1 MTLKNQ
7 PIPIPTK
14 KTITRKAPNG
24 TQYIY
29 YTIRAY
35 RNKNGKP
42 TSQTI
47 SIGKKDP
54 NTNMLIPNR
63 NYHDLFPNQN
73 QTTTTTTNPTPIKTI
88 QSTGTTTTLTHI
100 ANQLQL
106 TTTLQNTF
114 PEKHNQLLTT
124 AIYMLCQGNTISY
137 IQDWLDQTQ
146 TTLTEPFTDI
156 DASKLFAN
164 ITPQEKN
171 TFFTNWI
178 KTRKDKEYHA
188 YDVTS
193 LSTHSNNLE
202 LAEWGYNRDHD
213 KLPQIN
219 LGIYYGV
226 TSHIPA
232 YYALY
237 NGSIP
242 DKSYLE
248 FMMTNAQKLGLN
260 AINLILD
267 RIFVTEDNFNY
278 LYQNS
283 YDFVTALAADRVEAR
298 KLVDENKLEVR
309 KLANRIGEFE
319 VYGVKCPVE
328 LYGHSL
334 WAHVY
339 FDAEKAAFDEKALY
353 LRIERLEAELLSMNK
368 PCKVDKRFKDYFKVE
383 MSVEGERVGG
393 DVVSFVL
400 DGGLVDRWL
409 GRAGFFV
416 LLCSDGGLSCGEV
429 LGLYRERDV
438 VEKGFYAFKCG
449 LDFRRVRVHWS
460 RTLEGKVFVGF
471 LALVL
476 RSYMVRVLRVS
487 VGTKHLSFD
496 RVLLELAKIR
506 VVTLADQTRVVTPLT
521 KLQRT
526 ILETLKVPLDTFST

>member
-7 PIPIPTK
+7 PIPMPTK
-14 KTITRKAPNG
+14 KTIIRKAPNG
-24 TQYIY
+24 TQYVY
-29 YTIRAY
+29 YTLRAY

-47 SIGKKDP
+47 SIGKKDT

-63 NYHDLFPNQN
+63 NYNDLFPNQN
-73 QTTTTTTNPTPIKTI
+73 QTTTTNPTPIKMI

-106 TTTLQNTF
+106 TTILQNTF
-114 PEKHNQLLTT
+114 PDKHNQLLTST
-124 AIYMLCQGNTISY
+124 FYILCKGNTMSY
-137 IQDWLDQTQ
+137 IQDWLDQTK
-146 TTLTEPFTDI
+146 TNLTQPFTDI
-156 DASKLFAN
+156 DASKLFAS
-164 ITPQEKN
+164 ITPQEKT
-171 TFFTNWI
+171 TFFTSWI
-178 KTRKDKEYHA
+178 KNRKDKEYHA

-213 KLPQIN
+213 HLPQIN

-226 TSHIPA
+226 TSHIPV

-248 FMMTNAQKLGLN
+248 FMMNSAQKLGLN
-260 AINLILD
+260 TISLILD

-278 LYQNS
+278 LYQNG

-298 KLVDENKLEVR
+298 RLVDEKKLEVR
-309 KLANRIGEFE
+309 KLANRIGGFE

-328 LYGHSL
+328 LYGHRL
-334 WAHVY
+334 WAHIY

-353 LRIERLEAELLSMNK
+353 ARVERLEAELLSMNK
-368 PCKVDKRFKDYFKVE
+368 PRKVAKRFKDYFTVK
-383 MSVEGERVGG
+383 MSAEGEKVDG
-393 DVVSFVL
+393 VVSYVL
-400 DGGLVDRWL
+400 DGELVDKCL
-409 GRAGFFV
+409 GRTGFFV
-416 LLCSDGGLSCGEV
+416 LLSSSAELSCEEV

-449 LDFRRVRVHWS
+449 LDFRRVRVHWNG
-460 RTLEGKVFVGF
+460 TLEGKVFVGF

-476 RSYMVRVLRVS
+476 RSYMQRVLRVN
-487 VGTKHLSFD
+487 VATKGLSFD
-496 RVLLELAKIR
+496 KVLLELEKVR
-506 VVTLADQTRVVTPLT
+506 VVTLADLTEVITPLT

-526 ILETLKVPLDTFST
+526 ILETLNVPLDAFSI